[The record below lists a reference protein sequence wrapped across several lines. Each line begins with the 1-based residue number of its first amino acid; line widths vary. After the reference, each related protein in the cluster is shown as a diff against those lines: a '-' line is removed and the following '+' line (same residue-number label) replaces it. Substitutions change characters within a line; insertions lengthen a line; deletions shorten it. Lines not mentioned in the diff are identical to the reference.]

1 MKDSDKKGADDRL
14 KESISAAMDGEASE
28 IELRRVL
35 VNMQNRDV
43 CHVARRYQII
53 GDVMRK
59 QPAGLMDVN
68 LSERVSE
75 QISTEPVYNRSK
87 DKARW
92 FFGRIGRVAV
102 AASVACAVIIGM
114 RVWHNPDSITQMAQH
129 SATTANILAGD
140 DGLAEDYS
148 IRGLLAGS
156 QVKQVPEDTGSA
168 RNIAA
173 LEALERLKEY
183 SLNHAQQLAVKDIY
197 GLLPLIRVVSSQSQ

>member
-1 MKDSDKKGADDRL
+1 MKDSNKKEADEGL

-43 CHVARRYQII
+43 CQVAKRYQII

-59 QPAGLMDVN
+59 EPASLMGVN

-75 QISTEPVYNRSK
+75 QISAEPVHSQTK
-87 DKARW
+87 DKTRW

-114 RVWHNPDSITQMAQH
+114 RVWHNPDSIVQVAQH
-129 SATTANILAGD
+129 STTTANILAGG

-156 QVKQVPEDTGSA
+156 QVRQTPEELGGARQVA
-168 RNIAA
+168 N

-197 GLLPLIRVVSSQSQ
+197 GLLPLIRVVSSQVP